1 MKSAFLRRALLL
13 SNPRWLL
20 NKELGKGFHKT
31 GHRASYCYVVVFDPV
46 TLTKWNQWWNCSIGI
61 GRQVCTIF
69 AWCISYRGKLLQ
81 SKRGR
86 VFLISRIGLH
96 DKCHTLKSCTGV
108 VLVGAVVAAM
118 ILIIRLVGEIRLQ
131 RFLDFLL
138 FFKRR
143 KPKLDLV
150 SKALASENRIWIE
163 YIKRLDGSWPPSIT
177 LLLP

>member
-1 MKSAFLRRALLL
+1 M
-13 SNPRWLL
+13 
-20 NKELGKGFHKT
+20 
-31 GHRASYCYVVVFDPV
+31 
-46 TLTKWNQWWNCSIGI
+46 
-61 GRQVCTIF
+61 
-69 AWCISYRGKLLQ
+69 
-81 SKRGR
+81 
-86 VFLISRIGLH
+86 FLINRIGFH

-150 SKALASENRIWIE
+150 SKALASENRI
-163 YIKRLDGSWPPSIT
+163 
-177 LLLP
+177 